1 MKFKQSDAQ
10 NQRIQQI
17 TTAHLVI
24 GIDMA
29 KETHVAQATNFRGI
43 VVSKRHLSF
52 SNSIEGFEK
61 LNRWMTE
68 LLQKHRLKRLII
80 GMEPT
85 GHYWFNLAN
94 WLSDKGIHVVMVNP
108 ATTKRNKENRD
119 NSPSKNDPKDAL
131 TIADSVSRG
140 FYYEYTRQS
149 LVFQRLKTIMSD
161 REFWVTCSVRLQNRI
176 VRWLDIRFPEYPSV
190 FKDWTCKRSMAT
202 LKTFPCP
209 QDLENYIVH
218 DVIDAWR
225 VHMQRVGGSTGFE
238 KAAQLIA
245 RAKCSVGEQAAAEEA
260 KADLRRLIEEF
271 ERVTTMLEQIE
282 RDIEVLL
289 SEIPMAQQLR
299 TIKGLGKI
307 FTAAILAGTGDLRQ
321 YAHGRQVMRK
331 AGLNLAESSSGRRK
345 GQIVLSKRGDS
356 ALRKYLYLATVQL
369 VWNNPVFR
377 HLHEHNVQEK
387 KMKKQQSIFKLIG
400 KLARIL
406 VGIVQR
412 GEKFTP
418 EKTVLTWSEAA

>member
-1 MKFKQSDAQ
+1 MKFKEIDAQ
-10 NQRIQQI
+10 NQRVEQI
-17 TTAHLVI
+17 TTSHLVI

-29 KETHVAQATNFRGI
+29 KEIHVAQATNFRGL

-52 SNSIEGFEK
+52 SNSVEGFEK
-61 LNRWMTE
+61 LSRWMSE
-68 LLQKHRLKRLII
+68 LLQKHRLNRLII

-94 WLSDKGIHVVMVNP
+94 WLTDKNLHVVMVNP

-149 LVFQRLKTIMSD
+149 HEFQRLKTLMSD
-161 REFWVTCSVRLQNRI
+161 REFWVTNSVRLQNRI

-190 FKDWTCKRSMAT
+190 FKDWTCKRSLAT

-209 QDLENYIVH
+209 QDLEKHTVA
-218 DVIDAWR
+218 DVLSAWR
-225 VHMQRVGGSTGFE
+225 VHMQRAGGTTGTE
-238 KAAQLIA
+238 KAALLIA
-245 RAKCSVGEQAAAEEA
+245 QAKRSVGERVAVDEA
-260 KADLRRLIEEF
+260 KADLKRLIEEF
-271 ERVTTMLEQIE
+271 ERVTSMLEQIE
-282 RDIEVLL
+282 KDIEALL

-321 YAHGRQVMRK
+321 YAHGRQVLRK
-331 AGLNLAESSSGRRK
+331 AGLNLAQSKSGKRK

-356 ALRKYLYLATVQL
+356 TLRKYLYLATVQL

-377 HLHEHNVQEK
+377 HLHEHNVHEK
-387 KMKKQQSIFKLIG
+387 MMKKQQSIFKLIG

-412 GEKFTP
+412 GEEFTP
-418 EKTVLTWSEAA
+418 EKTVLNWTEAA